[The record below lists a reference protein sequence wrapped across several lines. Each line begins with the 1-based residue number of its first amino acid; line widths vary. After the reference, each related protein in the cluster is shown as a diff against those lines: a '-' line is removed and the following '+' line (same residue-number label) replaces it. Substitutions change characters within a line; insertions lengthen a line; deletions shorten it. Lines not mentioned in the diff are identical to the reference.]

1 VATPSERILAG
12 IVGVALLAMLV
23 VGAHLTPSPEG
34 HGTHEQMGMPPCG
47 FVIATGHPCPTC
59 GMTTAVTLAAHRR
72 PLQAILTQPF
82 GALVA
87 IGGAVGFWGCLHVAA
102 FGSRLGRVAEPLL
115 RPRILW
121 IGAGLLVAAWI
132 YKIATWRT

>member
-1 VATPSERILAG
+1 
-12 IVGVALLAMLV
+12 MLV